1 MHLLGE
7 KLTVDELKSGAYLE
21 KMKPISA
28 VDWITSDSAP
38 TVVAYGAR
46 DRVQPFKASLRLKAA
61 LEENG
66 VDYQYFECPH
76 SGHGLQ
82 NDNAV
87 YKKWLET
94 VEAYLDKY
102 MPVA

>member
-1 MHLLGE
+1 
-7 KLTVDELKSGAYLE
+7 
-21 KMKPISA
+21 MKPISA
-28 VDWITSDSAP
+28 VNWITPDSVP
-38 TVVAYGAR
+38 TVVAYGAH
-46 DRVQPFKASLRLKAA
+46 DRVQPFRASLRLKSV

-66 VDYQYFECPH
+66 VDHRYFELAH

-87 YKKWLET
+87 YRKWMEA

-102 MPVA
+102 MPVN